1 MLYALLLGAALAAE
15 PPPAPAPSPAVD
27 GQCAAA
33 MPIHAGETATC
44 SGVLIPT
51 SIAADLVA
59 MERHAGHLAERYRL
73 DTGELEGQNAQLSTH
88 VTQLQLPA
96 PWWERQATQRWV
108 GRAEGLIAG
117 ASVGVLAYAWVSLET
132 D

>member
-1 MLYALLLGAALAAE
+1 MLYAFLLGAALAAE

-73 DTGELEGQNAQLSTH
+73 DTGELESQVAGLEAQ

-117 ASVGVLAYAWVSLET
+117 ASLGVLAYAWLTLEA